1 MARASTTPNAHPMED
16 LVRQRRK
23 TLGDEH
29 GHPVVG
35 DDEPT
40 LGLALSGGGIRSAT
54 FSLGLL
60 RALAKNK
67 VLRRI
72 DYLSTVSGGGYI
84 GSMLGRL
91 YNKDVPGH
99 EARGVEDGLQRDDTL
114 LLWWLRNNGRYLLPS
129 GGWDFLLTA
138 SGQVRSF
145 VATQFE
151 VMVVSM
157 FLASVIAA
165 PHVAA
170 GYAVYL
176 TRFNGP
182 SYSLWWYPL
191 LLALPLPLAACCAYW
206 MMDLGVKARSLIT
219 GLALVVACAAF
230 FLGFLPATVTGP
242 LHHPL
247 QVLGV
252 IALMAAIAGP
262 MARWIKAHPST
273 DEQRRIVWTR
283 CLAYTFIIIGLF
295 AVAGALDLAGWLV
308 RDELYVVLSGS
319 SWIKLPLGISWTA
332 ILVLLARVIAPYL
345 SSKDQLATAGIPL
358 KTIANIIGYLLF
370 ACLVVWWIGV
380 FELVLLPDQ
389 QGGGRGFLTIVLPFL
404 CVLALGVVVVAVTG
418 RELQQINRSSL
429 HYFYRSR
436 LARAYASV
444 GNFQHAH
451 MPRGTE
457 PRFPISPFAHQ
468 QQEWIQDTRS
478 VTDQLNGDDIP
489 LGKYRPDL
497 SGGPIHLINCCINQT
512 RDDNTGL
519 YNADRKGENLILGPL
534 GIEAGRLPVTAAP
547 VRSLN
552 GATLA
557 QWVAIS
563 GAAVGTGMGSFT
575 KPGIA
580 VMTFLSG
587 FRLGYWQ
594 QRLQKSPP
602 ARPTVRWGRTAKYRA
617 LLREMFAFFP
627 GTSSEF
633 WYVSDGGHFDNT
645 GVYALIKRR
654 VSMIVLAD
662 CGADPDYT
670 FDDVENMVR
679 KARIDFQTSI
689 DFLEACD
696 LKDAECPQAHL
707 FGTPASILPGGGDAY
722 LVAARITYPPP
733 PGSHTPSY
741 GVLLIVK
748 PRVTST
754 VTLDVANYA
763 DRNDVFPQQSTVNQF
778 YSEEEWEAY
787 CTLGLTLGGELSREF
802 LTKIYGAVL
811 RSDITSAK
819 TPIEPSTGPIA
830 LRAKKRQQL
839 AKTVGKSIGAGA
851 LVTALVAGYQ
861 AWQASLP
868 KAVDSAPTIEQKLAD
883 VDKAMSSDGSYS
895 LDVHQKMEDLVTF
908 ATQHQPIT
916 NDQRIEIANRVL
928 AVDQLCAAA
937 VGNDDGKR
945 CDARNYSVPLFLQR
959 AGAKRPPWLVRYQNW
974 PLYKWSMQ
982 NAEPAVRRRC
992 MPQDGKPFT
1001 LYVQIYSEQQRDEVD
1016 KDLDSIRGLGLAVAN
1031 IENVVLTAHREGHK
1045 APPQGNRPR
1054 LVYGLDGARCANA
1067 LQAVLG
1073 GQKSFQNVGLQALP
1087 ANLTSRSTSIE
1098 LWVPRPPAV
1107 TDNKKG

>member
-1 MARASTTPNAHPMED
+1 MARASTTPNAYPIEN
-16 LVRQRRK
+16 LVRDRRR

-91 YNKDVPGH
+91 YDKNVPGH

-170 GYAVYL
+170 GYLVYL

-206 MMDLGVKARSLIT
+206 MMDISRKARYLIT
-219 GLALVVACAAF
+219 VLALLVTVASLT
-230 FLGFLPATVTGP
+230 LGFLPATLTGP

-247 QVLGV
+247 QILGV
-252 IALMAAIAGP
+252 IALMAVIAGP
-262 MARWIKAHPST
+262 MASRIKTHPST

-283 CLAYTFIIIGLF
+283 YLAYTFMIIGLF
-295 AVAGALDLAGWLV
+295 ATAGVLDLAGWLV
-308 RDELYVVLSGS
+308 RDELYVVLSGN
-319 SWIKLPLGISWTA
+319 SWIKVPLGISWTA
-332 ILVLLARVIAPYL
+332 ILVVLARIIAPYL

-370 ACLVVWWIGV
+370 ACLVIWWIGV
-380 FELVLLPDQ
+380 FELALLPDQ
-389 QGGGRGFLTIVLPFL
+389 QGGGHGFATIVLPFL
-404 CVLALGVVVVAVTG
+404 CVLALGLGVVAVTG

-444 GNFQHAH
+444 GNFHNART
-451 MPRGTE
+451 PRGAE

-468 QQEWIQDTRS
+468 AQEWIEETRS
-478 VTDQLNGDDIP
+478 VTDQLNGDDV
-489 LGKYRPDL
+489 LLSNYRPDL

-519 YNADRKGENLILGPL
+519 YNADRKGENLILGPS
-534 GIEAGRLPVTAAP
+534 GIEAGRLPATAAP
-547 VRSLN
+547 ARSLN

-563 GAAVGTGMGSFT
+563 GAAVGTGMGSYT

-602 ARPTVRWGRTAKYRA
+602 ARPTERWGRLAKYYA

-627 GTSSEF
+627 GTRSEF

-662 CGADPDYT
+662 CGSDPDYT

-689 DFLEACD
+689 DFVESGD
-696 LKDAECPQAHL
+696 LKDAECPQPHL
-707 FGTPASILPGGGDAY
+707 FGTPASIVPGGGDAY
-722 LVAARITYPPP
+722 LVAARITYPPA
-733 PGSHTPSY
+733 PGSSTPSY

-754 VTLDVANYA
+754 VSLDVANYA
-763 DRNDVFPQQSTVNQF
+763 DRNRVFPQQSTVNQF

-787 CTLGLTLGGELSREF
+787 CTLGLALGSELSREF
-802 LTKIYGAVL
+802 LTRIYGAVL
-811 RSDITSAK
+811 RSDIATAK

-851 LVTALVAGYQ
+851 LVTALIAGYQ

-868 KAVDSAPTIEQKLAD
+868 KTVDSAPTIEQKLAD
-883 VDKAMSSDGSYS
+883 VDKAISTDGSYS

-928 AVDQLCAAA
+928 AIDQLCAAA
-937 VGNDDGKR
+937 LGDEDRDR

-974 PLYKWSMQ
+974 PMYKWSMQ
-982 NAEPAVRRRC
+982 DAQPAVRKRC

-1001 LYVQIYSEQQRDEVD
+1001 LYVQIYSEQQRDDVD
-1016 KDLDSIRGLGLAVAN
+1016 NDLDSIRGLGIAVAN
-1031 IENVVLTAHREGHK
+1031 IENVVLSAHREGHK
-1045 APPQGNRPR
+1045 APPQGVRPR
-1054 LVYGLDGARCANA
+1054 LVYGMDGVRCATA
-1067 LQAVLG
+1067 LQAALAGKERFKGV
-1073 GQKSFQNVGLQALP
+1073 SLQALP
-1087 ANLTSRSTSIE
+1087 ANLTGSSTSIE
-1098 LWVPRPPAV
+1098 LWIPRPAS
-1107 TDNKKG
+1107 TYNKKS